1 VIEKDCAL
9 PPLVPEKALLRILDA
24 NLDRAREGIRVV
36 EEWARFALEN
46 GTLVDE
52 CKALRHELAALQSP
66 SICQS
71 RNTPED
77 PGTSLSHPDEE
88 KRASLT
94 GVVRTNF
101 VRTQEALR
109 VLEEYGKLYEV
120 LFTARIKNLRY
131 RVYTLEQVFNQSMS
145 TAQQVLAQCRLYLV
159 TSPRPDLVEVVEQ
172 SLLGGVRL
180 VQLREKNSSA
190 HEIMRLGRAIRELCT
205 DHGALFI
212 LNDRPDLALALECD
226 GVHVGQEDAEVALAR
241 RILGPDAVIG
251 RSTHHPTEAAAAL
264 AEGADYIGI
273 GPVYATPTKAGREPV
288 GLEYVRYCAEQI
300 ALPGF
305 AIGGLDLENVDR
317 VLQAGGTRVAVVRAI
332 MDAPDPKHITQ
343 QFLEKLHGQPQG

>member
-1 VIEKDCAL
+1 L
-9 PPLVPEKALLRILDA
+9 SSLVPEKALLRILDA

-46 GTLVDE
+46 GKLVDE
-52 CKALRHELAALQSP
+52 CKSLRHELAALQSP
-66 SICQS
+66 TICQS

-88 KRASLT
+88 KRSSLT
-94 GVVRTNF
+94 GVVRANF

-109 VLEEYGKLYEV
+109 VLEEYGKLYDAS
-120 LFTARIKNLRY
+120 FTAHIKNLRY

-145 TAQQVLAQCRLYLV
+145 TAQQVFTQCRLYLV
-159 TSPRPDLVEVVEQ
+159 TSPHPNLVEVVEQ
-172 SLLGGVRL
+172 ALLGGLRL
-180 VQLREKNSSA
+180 VQLREKTSSDS
-190 HEIMRLGRAIRELCT
+190 EIMRLGRALRKLCT
-205 DHGALFI
+205 DHRALFI

-226 GVHVGQEDAEVALAR
+226 GVHVGQEDAGVALAR
-241 RILGPDAVIG
+241 RILGADAVIG
-251 RSTHHPTEAAAAL
+251 RSTHRPTEAMAAL
-264 AEGADYIGI
+264 AEGADYIGV

-300 ALPGF
+300 PLPGF
-305 AIGGLDLENVDR
+305 AIGGLDLENIDK

-332 MDAPDPKHITQ
+332 MNAPDPKHTTQ
-343 QFLEKLHGQPQG
+343 QFLEKLHGQSQG

>member
-1 VIEKDCAL
+1 L
-9 PPLVPEKALLRILDA
+9 SPLVPEKALLRILDA

-46 GTLVDE
+46 GKLVDE
-52 CKALRHELAALQSP
+52 CKSLRHELAALQSP
-66 SICQS
+66 TICQS

-88 KRASLT
+88 KRSSLT
-94 GVVRTNF
+94 GVVRANF

-109 VLEEYGKLYEV
+109 VLEEYGKLYDAS
-120 LFTARIKNLRY
+120 FTACIKNLRY

-159 TSPRPDLVEVVEQ
+159 TSPHPNLVEVVEQ
-172 SLLGGVRL
+172 ALFGGVRL
-180 VQLREKNSSA
+180 VQLREKTSNDR
-190 HEIMRLGRAIRELCT
+190 EIMRLGRALRKLCT

-226 GVHVGQEDAEVALAR
+226 GVHVGQEDAGVALAR
-241 RILGPDAVIG
+241 RILGADAVIG
-251 RSTHHPTEAAAAL
+251 RSTHQPAEAMAAL

-273 GPVYATPTKAGREPV
+273 GPVYATPTKEGREPV

-300 ALPGF
+300 AVPGF
-305 AIGGLDLENVDR
+305 AIGGLDLENVDK
-317 VLQAGGTRVAVVRAI
+317 VLQAGATRVAVVRAI
-332 MDAPDPKHITQ
+332 MDAPDPKHTTQ